1 MLFHREAAAPVLAM
15 AADAPRTTAGD
26 EVAGFRLVRKLGA
39 GPRAEVWLGHAPGD
53 YTAALKLY
61 QPSTDASSVDAEI
74 TALSVAEH
82 AHVVQLRDLSTAP
95 GGLPCLIME
104 RLTLGSLTQVLANR
118 GELSVGEAVTILAP
132 VIAAMATLHASGVTH
147 NNLSASAVLFRE
159 TGAPVLACFGRAA
172 LIEAGASVAYLAASP
187 LVEAD
192 RFALARLC
200 RTVLERAPGTQE
212 LTGWLASVETFPD
225 AFEEHL
231 AERVF
236 ALGDAA
242 PVRFA
247 DEVAGER
254 ILPSRLLRGEPLPAL
269 PAPAVTHWY
278 APVLARLPK
287 SIAGVRRPVWV
298 GAGIAALALVLGL
311 ALVPDEKNAAPA
323 PSETPLPLAAANGP
337 VTDEDPVAAFEA
349 LVAARDGCIRELS
362 VLCLDGVDQAG
373 SAAMDDDVALIHS
386 IENGSGGESFTASD
400 AALVERDG
408 DAALVSYESSLN
420 DKPASALLV
429 KSEAGW
435 RIRTYLEG

>member
-1 MLFHREAAAPVLAM
+1 MLFRRDLVAPVAISIP
-15 AADAPRTTAGD
+15 DAPLATAGD
-26 EVAGFRLVRKLGA
+26 EIAGFRLVRKLGA

-61 QPSTDASSVDAEI
+61 RAGIDPSSVDAEI
-74 TALSVAEH
+74 TALSTAEH
-82 AHVVQLRDLSTAP
+82 AHVVQLRDLSTLP
-95 GGLPCLIME
+95 GGLPCLILE
-104 RLTLGSLTQVLANR
+104 RLTLGSLAQVLADR

-132 VIAAMATLHASGVTH
+132 VIAAMATLHASGVAH

-172 LIEAGASVAYLAASP
+172 LIEPGASVAYLSASP
-187 LVEAD
+187 LVAAD
-192 RFALARLC
+192 RLALARLC
-200 RTVLERAPGTQE
+200 RSVLERAPGTAE
-212 LTGWLASVETFPD
+212 LTSWLASLESFPD

-236 ALGDAA
+236 ALGDAT

-247 DEVAGER
+247 REAAGAP
-254 ILPSRLLRGEPLPAL
+254 LVPARLLRAEPVPEP
-269 PAPAVTHWY
+269 PAPTTITWY
-278 APVLARLPK
+278 APLLARLPK
-287 SIAGVRRPVWV
+287 PVARVRRPAWV
-298 GAGIAALALVLGL
+298 GAGAAVIALVVGL
-311 ALVPDEKNAAPA
+311 ALVPNGTDAAPA
-323 PSETPLPLAAANGP
+323 PIETPLPLEAANGP

-349 LVAARDGCIRELS
+349 LVAARDGCVRELS
-362 VLCLDGVDQAG
+362 VLCLDGIDQAG

-386 IENGSGGESFTASD
+386 IENGSGGASFTASD
-400 AALVERDG
+400 TALVERDG